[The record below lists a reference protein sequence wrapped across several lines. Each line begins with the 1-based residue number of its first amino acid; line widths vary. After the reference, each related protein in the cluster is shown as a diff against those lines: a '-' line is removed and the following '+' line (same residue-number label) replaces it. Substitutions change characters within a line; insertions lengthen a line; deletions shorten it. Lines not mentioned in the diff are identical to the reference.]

1 MNSSTQLLKD
11 EVTVPSA
18 GFHLNNQVASSE
30 KGPLQSDSS
39 DPNNVPMLRVLFQ
52 SNRHSA
58 ATESEN
64 RPSHASITH
73 AAAYDGSGD
82 SSRDAE
88 VLLLRDEL
96 REAKVKLL
104 QANNDRKRLQSTVT
118 SLQQE
123 LANVYTNVQSELG
136 IWEEELLE
144 LRPFREEAVAL
155 RVANQFLEAQRQ
167 AAAKGKQ
174 NLQAEIEQLK
184 RQISEGF
191 MRSGDGADFVD
202 KISTDVVGTLSS
214 SSEEPS
220 LALNDGQQRPRPD
233 AGDLATRTVVSQAR
247 KLIRFNSNIYP
258 EGIHGPRPDL
268 TIGAAHGFFR
278 LVLIITTPVQVLAL
292 TQSRNPDMTII
303 F

>member
-1 MNSSTQLLKD
+1 
-11 EVTVPSA
+11 
-18 GFHLNNQVASSE
+18 
-30 KGPLQSDSS
+30 
-39 DPNNVPMLRVLFQ
+39 MLRVLFQ

-136 IWEEELLE
+136 IWEKELLE

-155 RVANQFLEAQRQ
+155 RVANQLLEAQRQ
-167 AAAKGKQ
+167 AAEKGKQ

-191 MRSGDGADFVD
+191 MRSGDGADFD
-202 KISTDVVGTLSS
+202 GKIPTDVVGALSS

-220 LALNDGQQRPRPD
+220 LALKDGQQRPQPD
-233 AGDLATRTVVSQAR
+233 TGDVETTNAVVSQAG
-247 KLIRFNSNIYP
+247 KLIRINSNIYP

-278 LVLIITTPVQVLAL
+278 LVLIITAPVQVLAL
-292 TQSRNPDMTII
+292 TQSRNPDMTVI